1 MNYGKNMISIY
12 FVYNSCFCLGVQD
25 GDEEQYAQLCPF
37 RIQWTQGK
45 HVQAQLGTS
54 HSTRSVSSLGLL

>member
-25 GDEEQYAQLCPF
+25 GDEEQYAHNCEEE
-37 RIQWTQGK
+37 
-45 HVQAQLGTS
+45 
-54 HSTRSVSSLGLL
+54 